1 MEEIIDYLIKRHIMD
16 PKDLLLVAIGGA
28 LGASLR
34 YLVILWVPTD
44 GFPWSTLSVN
54 LIGSFI
60 LGIVVGLGANHLLD
74 EKTTLMIATG
84 ILGSFTTMSTYS
96 IDTITLWE
104 NEKILAILYI
114 FTTAII
120 GPILALIG
128 METVNSGLIF
138 NKN

>member
-1 MEEIIDYLIKRHIMD
+1 MD

-34 YLVILWVPTD
+34 YLVILWIPTE

-60 LGIVVGLGANHLLD
+60 LGIIIGFSTNQLLE

-84 ILGSFTTMSTYS
+84 VLGAFTTMSTYS
-96 IDTITLWE
+96 MDTITLWE

-114 FTTAII
+114 IATAII

-128 METVNSGLIF
+128 METVISGIIF

>member
-1 MEEIIDYLIKRHIMD
+1 MD

-60 LGIVVGLGANHLLD
+60 LGIIIGLGTNQLLD

-84 ILGSFTTMSTYS
+84 ILGAFTTMSTYS
-96 IDTITLWE
+96 MDTITLWE

-114 FTTAII
+114 IATAII

-128 METVNSGLIF
+128 METVNSGIIF

>member
-1 MEEIIDYLIKRHIMD
+1 MD

-34 YLVILWVPTD
+34 YLVILWIPTE

-60 LGIVVGLGANHLLD
+60 LGIIIGFSTNQLLD

-84 ILGSFTTMSTYS
+84 VLGAFTTMSTYS
-96 IDTITLWE
+96 MDTITLWE

-114 FTTAII
+114 IATAII
-120 GPILALIG
+120 AVSYTHLRAH
-128 METVNSGLIF
+128 ET
-138 NKN
+138 

>member
-1 MEEIIDYLIKRHIMD
+1 MD

-34 YLVILWVPTD
+34 YLVILWIPTES
-44 GFPWSTLSVN
+44 FPWSTLSVN

-60 LGIVVGLGANHLLD
+60 LGIIIGFSTNQLLD

-84 ILGSFTTMSTYS
+84 VLGAFTTMSTYS
-96 IDTITLWE
+96 VDTITLWE

-114 FTTAII
+114 IATAII

-128 METVNSGLIF
+128 METVNSGIII

>member
-1 MEEIIDYLIKRHIMD
+1 MD

-28 LGASLR
+28 LGACLR

-54 LIGSFI
+54 LIGSFA
-60 LGIVVGLGANHLLD
+60 LGIIIGLSANQLID
-74 EKTTLMIATG
+74 EKATLMIATG
-84 ILGSFTTMSTYS
+84 LLGAFTTMSTYS
-96 IDTITLWE
+96 VDTITLWQDD
-104 NEKILAILYI
+104 KMMAIIYILA
-114 FTTAII
+114 TAII

-128 METVNSGLIF
+128 METIDSGIIL

>member
-1 MEEIIDYLIKRHIMD
+1 MD

-34 YLVILWVPTD
+34 YLVILWVPTE

-60 LGIVVGLGANHLLD
+60 LGIIIGFSTNQLLD

-84 ILGSFTTMSTYS
+84 VLGAFTTMSTYS
-96 IDTITLWE
+96 MDTIALWE

-114 FTTAII
+114 IATAII

-128 METVNSGLIF
+128 METVNSGIIF

>member
-1 MEEIIDYLIKRHIMD
+1 MD

-28 LGASLR
+28 LGACLR
-34 YLVILWVPTD
+34 YIVILWIPTE

-60 LGIVVGLGANHLLD
+60 LGIIVGLSSNHFLGEKMTLL
-74 EKTTLMIATG
+74 IATG
-84 ILGSFTTMSTYS
+84 ILGAFTTMSTYS
-96 IDTITLWE
+96 IDTITLWK
-104 NEKILAILYI
+104 NERFIAIIYI
-114 FTTAII
+114 ITTAII

-128 METVNSGLIF
+128 MEIIESGIIF

>member
-1 MEEIIDYLIKRHIMD
+1 MD

-28 LGASLR
+28 LGACLR

-54 LIGSFI
+54 LIGSFA
-60 LGIVVGLGANHLLD
+60 LGIIIGLSANLLID
-74 EKTTLMIATG
+74 EKATLMIATG
-84 ILGSFTTMSTYS
+84 LLGAFTTMSTYS
-96 IDTITLWE
+96 VDTITLWQDD
-104 NEKILAILYI
+104 KMMAIIYILA
-114 FTTAII
+114 TAII

-128 METVNSGLIF
+128 METIDSGIIL

>member
-1 MEEIIDYLIKRHIMD
+1 MD

-34 YLVILWVPTD
+34 YLVILWIPTE

-60 LGIVVGLGANHLLD
+60 LGIIIGFSTNQLLD

-84 ILGSFTTMSTYS
+84 VLGAFTTMSTYS
-96 IDTITLWE
+96 MDTITLWE

-114 FTTAII
+114 IATAII

-128 METVNSGLIF
+128 METVNSGIIF

>member
-1 MEEIIDYLIKRHIMD
+1 MD

-34 YLVILWVPTD
+34 YLVILWIPTE

-60 LGIVVGLGANHLLD
+60 LGIIIGFSTNQLLD

-84 ILGSFTTMSTYS
+84 VLGAFTTMSTYS
-96 IDTITLWE
+96 MDTITLWE

-114 FTTAII
+114 IATAII

-128 METVNSGLIF
+128 METVNSGIII

>member
-1 MEEIIDYLIKRHIMD
+1 MD

-60 LGIVVGLGANHLLD
+60 LGIIIGLGTNQLLD

-84 ILGSFTTMSTYS
+84 VLGAFTTMSTYS
-96 IDTITLWE
+96 VDTITLWE

-114 FTTAII
+114 IATAII

-128 METVNSGLIF
+128 METVNSGIIF

>member
-1 MEEIIDYLIKRHIMD
+1 VD

-28 LGASLR
+28 LGACLR

-54 LIGSFI
+54 LIGSFA
-60 LGIVVGLGANHLLD
+60 LGIIIGLSANQLID
-74 EKTTLMIATG
+74 EKATLMIATG
-84 ILGSFTTMSTYS
+84 LLGAFTTMSTYS
-96 IDTITLWE
+96 VDTITLWQDD
-104 NEKILAILYI
+104 KMMAIIYILA
-114 FTTAII
+114 TAII

-128 METVNSGLIF
+128 METIDSGIIL

>member
-1 MEEIIDYLIKRHIMD
+1 MD

-34 YLVILWVPTD
+34 YLVILWIPTE

-60 LGIVVGLGANHLLD
+60 LGIIIGFSTNQLLD

-84 ILGSFTTMSTYS
+84 VLGAFTTMSTYS
-96 IDTITLWE
+96 VDTITLWE

-114 FTTAII
+114 IATAII

-128 METVNSGLIF
+128 METVNSGIIF

>member
-1 MEEIIDYLIKRHIMD
+1 MD

-28 LGASLR
+28 LGACLR

-54 LIGSFI
+54 LIGSFA
-60 LGIVVGLGANHLLD
+60 LGIIIGLSANQLLD
-74 EKTTLMIATG
+74 EKATLMIATG
-84 ILGSFTTMSTYS
+84 LLGAFTTMSTYS
-96 IDTITLWE
+96 VDTITLWQDD
-104 NEKILAILYI
+104 KIMAIIYILA
-114 FTTAII
+114 TAII

-128 METVNSGLIF
+128 METIDSGIIL

>member
-1 MEEIIDYLIKRHIMD
+1 MD

-34 YLVILWVPTD
+34 YLVILWVPTE

-60 LGIVVGLGANHLLD
+60 LGIIIGFSTNQLLD
-74 EKTTLMIATG
+74 EKTTLMVATG
-84 ILGSFTTMSTYS
+84 VLGAFTTMSTYS
-96 IDTITLWE
+96 MDTIALWE

-114 FTTAII
+114 IATAII

-128 METVNSGLIF
+128 METVNSGIIF